1 MKAMEFKKVGQSQII
16 KISLLVAVLVSLSK
30 TLFIYRMI
38 DTGKMDLSGELI
50 SDLLLQLVFFFL
62 FSWLILQLSSNW
74 AYAILNSRALRIAFT
89 VFLGIITLMGTLKI
103 LEYAYPLA
111 ALPISREEKGFLF
124 FKYVIILIS
133 LFFVGGILRLQ
144 LIQKESAIENERLK
158 QQNLQNE
165 LTALKNQIDPHFLF
179 NSLNSLNCLIRDN
192 EEATAFV
199 SKLSFMYRYI
209 LQSGDRD
216 LVTVKEELKFL
227 ESYTHLIKARYRNR
241 FSIEIDV
248 DHADL
253 DKQLP
258 PLALQSMVENA
269 VKHNEI
275 SESHP
280 LIVKIFSKG
289 EALCVEN
296 PIRPR
301 TTLAE
306 GTGSGLANLQKR
318 YFLLAKRNMTIS
330 NENNRFSVELPFLKT
345 T

>member
-1 MKAMEFKKVGQSQII
+1 MKAMEFKKVSQSQII

-38 DTGKMDLSGELI
+38 DTGKMDLSGALI

-62 FSWLILQLSSNW
+62 FSWGILQLSANG
-74 AYAILNSRALRIAFT
+74 AYTFFKSRGVRIA
-89 VFLGIITLMGTLKI
+89 VTLVVGTATMVGTLKI
-103 LEYAYPLA
+103 LEHIYPLA
-111 ALPISREEKGFLF
+111 GLPISREEQGFLF

-133 LFFVGGILRLQ
+133 LIFVGRILRLQ
-144 LIQKESAIENERLK
+144 LIQKESALENERLK

-227 ESYTHLIKARYRNR
+227 ESYAHLIKARYRNR
-241 FSIEIDV
+241 FSIEISI

-275 SESHP
+275 SETNP
-280 LIVKIFSKG
+280 LIVKIFSKDD
-289 EALCVEN
+289 AICVEN

-330 NENNRFSVELPFLKT
+330 TENQRFSVELPFLKT